1 MGTIGL
7 LVSSPI
13 LGFRDVDGGKLIY
26 DTSVYIE
33 ILRSKAFAVSLRPR
47 YEADIPST
55 FFSSVVIQ
63 ELLAGATDRL
73 KRAVVEGLYRPF
85 KRNRR
90 IVTPS
95 DIAWEETGRLL
106 GVMRGERKDQAD
118 RMAGSFVNDLLIAL
132 SARGIGARVV
142 TLNAD
147 DFTIIRRCVPFGL
160 EILRV

>member
-1 MGTIGL
+1 M
-7 LVSSPI
+7 
-13 LGFRDVDGGKLIY
+13 DGGKLIY
-26 DTSVYIE
+26 DTSVYVA
-33 ILRSKAFAVSLRPR
+33 ILRSKAFAASLRPR

-85 KRNRR
+85 KRSRR
-90 IVTPS
+90 IITPS
-95 DIAWEETGRLL
+95 DTAWEEAGRLL
-106 GVMRGERKDQAD
+106 GVMRGDRKDQAA
-118 RMAGSFVNDLLIAL
+118 RLSGSFVNDLLIAL
-132 SARGIGARVV
+132 SARGVGAKVV

-147 DFTIIRRCVPFGL
+147 DFTLIRRYVAFGL

>member
-1 MGTIGL
+1 M
-7 LVSSPI
+7 
-13 LGFRDVDGGKLIY
+13 DGGKVIY
-26 DTSVYIE
+26 DTSVYVE
-33 ILRSKAFAVSLRPR
+33 ILRSKTFANSLRPR

-55 FFSSVVIQ
+55 FFSSIVVQ

-95 DIAWEETGRLL
+95 DTAWEEAGRLL
-106 GVMRGERKDQAD
+106 GVMRSERKDQAD
-118 RMAGSFVNDLLIAL
+118 RLTGSFVNDLLIVL
-132 SARGIGARVV
+132 SARGVGAKVV
-142 TLNAD
+142 TLNSD
-147 DFTIIRRCVPFGL
+147 DFTFIRRYAAFGL

>member
-1 MGTIGL
+1 M
-7 LVSSPI
+7 
-13 LGFRDVDGGKLIY
+13 DGGKLIY
-26 DTSVYIE
+26 DTSVYLE
-33 ILRSKAFAVSLRPR
+33 ILRSKTFAGSLRPR

-90 IVTPS
+90 IVSPGDTT
-95 DIAWEETGRLL
+95 WEEAGRLL
-106 GVMRGERKDQAD
+106 GAMRGHRKDQGD
-118 RMAGSFVNDLLIAL
+118 RLSGSFVNDLLIAL
-132 SARGIGARVV
+132 SARGVGARVV

-147 DFTIIRRCVPFGL
+147 DFSLIRRYVAFGL

>member
-1 MGTIGL
+1 
-7 LVSSPI
+7 
-13 LGFRDVDGGKLIY
+13 VDGGKLIY
-26 DTSVYIE
+26 DTSVYLE
-33 ILRSKAFAVSLRPR
+33 ILRSKTFAGSLRPR

-90 IVTPS
+90 IVSPGDTT
-95 DIAWEETGRLL
+95 WEEAGRL
-106 GVMRGERKDQAD
+106 
-118 RMAGSFVNDLLIAL
+118 AGSFVNDLLIAL
-132 SARGIGARVV
+132 SARGVGARVV

-147 DFTIIRRCVPFGL
+147 DFTLIRRYVAFGL

>member
-1 MGTIGL
+1 M
-7 LVSSPI
+7 
-13 LGFRDVDGGKLIY
+13 DGGKLIY

-33 ILRSKAFAVSLRPR
+33 ILRSKAFADALRPR
-47 YEADIPST
+47 YGADIPST

-90 IVTPS
+90 IVSPS
-95 DIAWEETGRLL
+95 DTTWEEAGRLF
-106 GVMRGERKDQAD
+106 GVMRGDRKNQAG
-118 RMAGSFVNDLLIAL
+118 RLTGSFVNDLLIAL
-132 SARGIGARVV
+132 SARGVGARVV
-142 TLNAD
+142 SLNAD
-147 DFTIIRRCVPFGL
+147 DFTLIRRYVPFGL